1 MSTDATSAI
10 EHLKRVTALAERLA
24 ARGIAIYE
32 HSYHM
37 LAFGSWTIV
46 AGRRNRRV
54 KFSWDGR
61 DEFLEIQ
68 VAEHDSSAM
77 PARWSHIRTEQI
89 KARDLNIPFQYV
101 EDYLLTHY
109 AD

>member
-46 AGRRNRRV
+46 AGRRKKRV
-54 KFSWDGR
+54 NFSWDGR
-61 DEFLEIQ
+61 DECFDIP
-68 VAEHDSSAM
+68 VAEHDSSAV
-77 PARWSHIRTEQI
+77 PARWSHIRSEHI
-89 KARDLNIPFQYV
+89 KARDLSTPFHHIDEYFQK
-101 EDYLLTHY
+101 DH
-109 AD
+109 AS